1 MLHAGLDLSRR
12 KLDVCLLS
20 DAGEIVDEFA
30 ILMPTA
36 WRAWFAAS
44 GRWRCRG

>member
-20 DAGEIVDEFA
+20 GSGELLER
-30 ILMPTA
+30 L
-36 WRAWFAAS
+36 AA
-44 GRWRCRG
+44 RLTPRR